1 MKLEPAKD
9 KFESLYQGFILL
21 FTSTS
26 DTYTEEVTN
35 AICFMLM
42 DPEITA
48 EQASNACNKAVQILL
63 AEQNLINS
71 YKGTI
76 NGLS

>member
-1 MKLEPAKD
+1 MKLEPAKN

-48 EQASNACNKAVQILL
+48 EQASNACNKAMEVLL
-63 AEQNLINS
+63 VEQNLMNTL
-71 YKGTI
+71 KGTT
-76 NGLS
+76 NG